1 MYILFPG
8 AQADFNMLLDLL
20 LCSRPVPARLQANLF
35 KTEKDKVTRALLKEV
50 GDDTPLSKLV
60 EAGSDWR
67 GRAQQI
73 SLLKAKVTDL
83 QQAQVSM
90 LDSSQCHASLASLRT
105 ACSTQEQRKQLTPC
119 WCTEVAGSQST
130 LVLASTLY
138 MPYCG

>member
-1 MYILFPG
+1 
-8 AQADFNMLLDLL
+8 MLLDQLL
-20 LCSRPVPARLQANLF
+20 RSRRVSARLQANLF

-60 EAGSDWR
+60 EGGSDWR

-83 QQAQVSM
+83 QQAQVLL
-90 LDSSQCHASLASLRT
+90 LDLSQCHAGLASLCK
-105 ACSTQEQRKQLTPC
+105 ACSKCFQAQPKQPRTC
-119 WCTEVAGSQST
+119 WFTEHAGSQST
-130 LVLASTLY
+130 LVLAGTQY